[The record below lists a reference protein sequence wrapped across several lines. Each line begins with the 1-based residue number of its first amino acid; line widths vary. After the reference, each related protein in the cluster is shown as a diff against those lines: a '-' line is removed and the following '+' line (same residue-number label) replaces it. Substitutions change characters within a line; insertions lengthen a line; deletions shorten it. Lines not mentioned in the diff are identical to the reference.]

1 MNLNNKTKAE
11 LIKEINALKK
21 QVQKLAHP
29 IVVKKQSSP
38 GVIKKQVDI
47 DPSVFENIP
56 FCYVLYDEKKVY
68 YLNKAVIDLFKLS
81 KEQAKNIDKLSI
93 YDFINKED
101 HKKIKKANKDIL
113 NGKQSIGIES
123 NCFDC
128 KGNKIIIE
136 SFAKPVYYKGKQVLQ
151 GFFRDISERKIIQ
164 QELIK
169 SKDNFKSII
178 SKIDEVVFYYNKV
191 ENRIEYISDQLIDLV
206 GISAADYIKN
216 PKLTIDLAHP
226 DDLAKL
232 YEANKKLNKY
242 KTPQSFTY
250 RILHKKKKQYIWIE
264 EKIFPQ
270 FNDKKEHIANLGIS
284 RDITNSISNNEKQNE
299 AVEKY
304 KLLADNASDVIFS
317 YYFLPHP
324 HYSYISPS
332 MEKITGYPLKKFYED
347 PYFGFKIVHPE
358 DQKKLSVEQTKKT
371 LEEKKNEFED
381 INKPQIVRFITKTGK
396 IIWLETRYTQIKKNG
411 ITIGQEGISRDITA
425 QKEAEIEL
433 AKKENTLKNLFNN
446 LPGMAYRCLNDK
458 YWTMQ
463 FLSDGCYELTGYK
476 SKDLLENK
484 SKSFS
489 DLVHPEDKYLG
500 KDDVY
505 FAIKNK
511 TAFEIEYRIISKY
524 KKEIWVWEKGEGVY
538 DEKGKLLY
546 IEGFIT
552 DISERKKAE
561 NELNQKWLNYK
572 NVIDKMPVGVFI
584 HENGRILFG
593 NDLAF
598 RVSGID
604 KNDKLAQIN
613 ILDFL
618 DDEYKE
624 IAINRIKLATSGK
637 DDLPQMVYPITNKKG
652 EKFVVNI
659 SSSPVIFNGKN
670 AVQIIIQDITKEFL
684 LEKEKERALVAETTN
699 IKLQEEIE
707 NRIKTEEEL
716 NKTKNYLQSI
726 IDSSLDMITASDKN
740 GYIIEFNKAALEK
753 FGYSAKEMIGKSAD
767 VMFSSKTNQKE
778 AIAKLFSKGYFKG
791 EVINK
796 TKDGKEFI
804 SYLSASVLKN
814 EKGDV
819 IGTMGVSR
827 DITEAK
833 KQEELIRQNQ
843 EALLQQS
850 SRLKAIFENSS
861 HLVWTVNKAY
871 EVGFF
876 NTNFANVVF
885 SKYGITVKQNQ
896 KLEDSIKDAKQKKD
910 YMAYWQPLYAQV
922 FKGEALKLERVE
934 KDNNGNETNRLIY
947 LNPIFKNG
955 EVVEISCL
963 ANDITDIRKYE
974 KQIIEQTSKLKAIF
988 ENGEQLFWS
997 VNTKQELVTFNSKY
1011 SNAIHTQYGFYP
1023 ELGKKLSNIKPSN
1036 STLANYYIEFWD
1048 AKYDEVIS
1056 TKKPIT
1062 FVTER
1067 VLGDDKKIYRQVY
1080 LYPIFNNQLTIV
1092 EVGGMAIDITELKY
1106 YQEKTVD
1113 QAAKLNAIIENSHH
1127 QIWSMNTNFE
1137 LTSFNKNYEKFIEN
1151 IFGINPKIGDCMV
1164 KEPFV
1169 TTKEKN
1175 NEISKHLEKVA
1186 KGENVEFIYSVKD
1199 KEGKTVWRE
1208 TFLSPIYD
1216 KQGKLVE
1223 ISGIANDIT
1232 LRKQIEEEKNRQTAL
1247 IKAIFESSSHL
1258 IYTINKD
1265 LTLTSFNKN
1274 YFESIKESY
1283 GYETYIGKKIGEGSL
1298 SKNAPKEY
1306 INWVKLHQE
1315 AIKGKSGFYTSSV
1328 VKPTGEITYY
1338 ETFLD
1343 PVYLPS
1349 GGVEEVSYITFNI
1362 TDKYLSEEKLKTSL
1376 KEKEVLLKEV
1386 HHRVKNNLQVIS
1398 SILNLQSTYVK
1409 DDNTLYILRECQNR
1423 IKSMAFIHEALY
1435 QNKQFAEIPFDE
1447 YLIML
1452 VKNLFHSYSI
1462 DHAHVRLNFD
1472 VERVFLNI
1480 DTSIPCGLIVN
1491 ELVSNAFKYAFPGKK
1506 QGFIFISLKK
1516 QNDDVTLIIKDN
1528 GIGLANEIDFR
1539 NTESL
1544 GLQLV
1549 VTLVE
1554 QIGGQIKLD
1563 SSNGTKF
1570 EITFKQITDKNV

>member
-29 IVVKKQSSP
+29 ILDKKKS
-38 GVIKKQVDI
+38 VTKKQVDI

-56 FCYVLYDEKKVY
+56 FCYVLFDEKKVY
-68 YLNKAVIDLFKLS
+68 YLNKAVINLFKLS

-93 YDFINKED
+93 YDFIRKED
-101 HKKIKKANKDIL
+101 HKKIKNANKDIL
-113 NGKQSIGIES
+113 KGKPPIGLES
-123 NCFDC
+123 ECYDC

-136 SFAKPVYYKGKQVLQ
+136 SFAKAVFYKGKQVLQ

-164 QELIK
+164 QELLK
-169 SKDNFKSII
+169 SKNNFKNII

-206 GISAADYIKN
+206 GISASDYIKN

-226 DDLAKL
+226 DDLPKL
-232 YEANKKLNKY
+232 YEVNKKLNKY
-242 KTPQSFTY
+242 KTSQSFTY
-250 RILHKKKKQYIWIE
+250 RIFHKTKKQYIWLE

-270 FNDKKEHIANLGIS
+270 FNNKKEHIANLVIS
-284 RDITNSISNNEKQNE
+284 RDITDSISKDGKQKE
-299 AVEKY
+299 AVEKF
-304 KLLADNASDVIFS
+304 KLLADNASDIIFS

-332 MEKITGYPLKKFYED
+332 MQKITGYPLKNFYKD
-347 PYFGFKIVHPE
+347 PYFGFKIIHPE
-358 DQKKLSVEQTKKT
+358 DQKKLSVEQTQKT
-371 LEEKKNEFED
+371 LKEKSNNFEE
-381 INKPQIVRFITKTGK
+381 ISKPKIVRFISKSGKT
-396 IIWLETRYTQIKKNG
+396 IWLETRYTQIIKDG
-411 ITIGQEGISRDITA
+411 ITIGQEGISRDISA

-446 LPGMAYRCLNDK
+446 LPGIAYRCLNDK
-458 YWTMQ
+458 KWTMQ

-476 SKDLLENK
+476 PADLINNK
-484 SKSFS
+484 TVAFS
-489 DLVHPEDKYLG
+489 DIIHPDDGILISA
-500 KDDVY
+500 DVY

-511 TAFEIEYRIISKY
+511 TAFEIEYRIFSKQG
-524 KKEIWVWEKGEGVY
+524 KELWVWEKGEGVY
-538 DEKGKLLY
+538 NEKGKLLY

-552 DISERKKAE
+552 DISQRKRAE
-561 NELNQKWLNYK
+561 NELNQKWIDYK
-572 NVIDKMPVGVFI
+572 NLLEKMPVGVFI
-584 HENGRILFG
+584 HENGKVLFG
-593 NDLAF
+593 NEEAL
-598 RVSGID
+598 RLGGID
-604 KNDKLAQIN
+604 KGEDLSKIN
-613 ILDFL
+613 VFDFL
-618 DDEYKE
+618 DDQYKQ
-624 IAINRIKLATSGK
+624 IATNRTLATLKGEE
-637 DDLPQMVYPITNKKG
+637 LPKVTYPITNRKK
-652 EKFVVNI
+652 KKLFVKLTT
-659 SSSPVIFNGKN
+659 SPVIFNGKK
-670 AVQIIIQDITKEFL
+670 ASQLIFQDITKEYLF
-684 LEKEKERALVAETTN
+684 ENEQQRAQKAEDSN
-699 IKLQEEIE
+699 LKLQEEIN
-707 NRIKTEEEL
+707 NRIQTEEEL

-726 IDSSLDMITASDKN
+726 IDSSLDMITASDKD

-753 FGYSAKEMIGKSAD
+753 FGYAYKEVIGQSTD
-767 VMFSSKTNQKE
+767 FMFSNKTKQKA
-778 AIAKLFSKGYFKG
+778 AIAKLFTSGYFKG

-796 TKDGKEFI
+796 TKSGNEFI

-814 EKGDV
+814 EKGEV

-827 DITEAK
+827 DITEVK
-833 KQEELIRQNQ
+833 KQEELIKQNQ
-843 EALLQQS
+843 EALIQQS

-861 HLVWTVNKAY
+861 HLVWTVNREY
-871 EVGFF
+871 EVEFY
-876 NTNFANVVF
+876 NSNFANALFDKFGVQIK
-885 SKYGITVKQNQ
+885 SKTRFESK
-896 KLEDSIKDAKQKKD
+896 IKDESTKKN
-910 YMAYWQPLYAQV
+910 YIAYWHPLYKKV
-922 FKGEALKLERVE
+922 FQGEALKLERIDTDG
-934 KDNNGNETNRLIY
+934 KGNEVYRLIY
-947 LNPIFKNG
+947 LNPIYKNG

-974 KQIIEQTSKLKAIF
+974 KQILEQTSKLKAIF

-1023 ELGKKLSNIKPSN
+1023 EFGKKLSKTKATTI
-1036 STLANYYIEFWD
+1036 ADYYVEFWD
-1048 AKYDEVIS
+1048 EKYSEVFS
-1056 TKKPIT
+1056 TKKPIS
-1062 FVTER
+1062 FVTKR
-1067 VLGDDKKIYRQVY
+1067 ILAYHKKIYRQVY
-1080 LYPIFNNQLTIV
+1080 LYPIFNNKHAII

-1106 YQEKTVD
+1106 YQEKTID
-1113 QAAKLNAIIENSHH
+1113 QASKLNAIIENSHH
-1127 QIWSMNTNFE
+1127 QIWSMNTSFE
-1137 LTSFNKNYEKFIEN
+1137 LTSFNKNYEKFIDN
-1151 IFGINPKIGDCMV
+1151 IFGVSPKIGDCMI
-1164 KEPFV
+1164 KEPFIS
-1169 TTKEKN
+1169 TKEKN
-1175 NEISKHLEKVA
+1175 HEISNYLTKVA
-1186 KGENVEFIYSVKD
+1186 TGENVEFIYSVKN
-1199 KEGKTVWRE
+1199 KVGKNVWIE

-1216 KQGKLVE
+1216 KRGKLIE

-1232 LRKQIEEEKNRQTAL
+1232 LRKEIEEEKNRQTAL

-1274 YFESIKESY
+1274 YFESIKDSY
-1283 GYETYIGKKIGEGSL
+1283 GYETHVGKKIGEGAL
-1298 SKNAPKEY
+1298 SKNTPKEFT
-1306 INWVKLHQE
+1306 NWIKLHKE

-1328 VKPTGEITYY
+1328 VKSTGETIYY

-1343 PVYLPS
+1343 PVYLPE
-1349 GGVEEVSYITFNI
+1349 GGIEEVSYITFNI
-1362 TDKYLSEEKLKTSL
+1362 TDKYISEEKLKTSL

-1435 QNKQFAEIPFDE
+1435 QNKKFAEIPFDE

-1462 DHAHVRLNFD
+1462 DQEHVRLNFD

-1491 ELVSNAFKYAFPGKK
+1491 ELVSNAFKYAFPDKK

-1563 SSNGTKF
+1563 NSNGTKF
-1570 EITFKQITDKNV
+1570 EITFKQIADKNV

>member
-1 MNLNNKTKAE
+1 MNLNNKTKTE

-21 QVQKLAHP
+21 QVQKLTHP
-29 IVVKKQSSP
+29 VVEKKKP
-38 GVIKKQVDI
+38 TKKEIDI

-81 KEQAKNIDKLSI
+81 KEHVKNIDKISI
-93 YDFINKED
+93 YDFISKED
-101 HKKIKKANKDIL
+101 HKKIKNANKDIL
-113 NGKQSIGIES
+113 NGKPSIGIES

-164 QELIK
+164 QELLK
-169 SKDNFKSII
+169 SKNNFKSII

-191 ENRIEYISDQLIDLV
+191 ENRIEYISEQLVDLV
-206 GISAADYIKN
+206 GITAADYIKN

-226 DDLAKL
+226 DDLPKL
-232 YEANKKLNKY
+232 YEANKKLNKFR
-242 KTPQSFTY
+242 TPQSFTY
-250 RILHKKKKQYIWIE
+250 RIYHKKKKQYIWLE

-284 RDITNSISNNEKQNE
+284 RDITTRISDEEKQNE

-324 HYSYISPS
+324 HYAYISPS

-371 LEEKKNEFED
+371 LEENKNEFED
-381 INKPQIVRFITKTGK
+381 INKPQVVRFITKSGK
-396 IIWLETRYTQIKKNG
+396 TIWLETRYTQIKKDG
-411 ITIGQEGISRDITA
+411 VTIGQEGISRDITA
-425 QKEAEIEL
+425 QKLAEIEL
-433 AKKENTLKNLFNN
+433 EKKENTLKNLFNN

-458 YWTMQ
+458 QWTMQ

-476 SKDLLENK
+476 PADLINNK
-484 SKSFS
+484 TVAFS
-489 DLVHPEDKYLG
+489 DIIHPDDGLITSA
-500 KDDVY
+500 DVY

-511 TAFEIEYRIISKY
+511 TAFEIEYRIFSKQG
-524 KKEIWVWEKGEGVY
+524 KELWVWEKGEGVY

-552 DISERKKAE
+552 DISERKRAE
-561 NELNQKWLNYK
+561 KELNQKWIDYK
-572 NVIDKMPVGVFI
+572 NLLEKMPVGVFI
-584 HENGRILFG
+584 HENGKILFG
-593 NDLAF
+593 NEEALRIVDIEKEEELNKISVF
-598 RVSGID
+598 
-604 KNDKLAQIN
+604 
-613 ILDFL
+613 DFL
-618 DDEYKE
+618 DDEYKK
-624 IAINRIKLATSGK
+624 IAISRTQAALKGEE
-637 DDLPQMVYPITNKKG
+637 LPNVVYPITSRKGNKLY
-652 EKFVVNI
+652 VNLTT
-659 SSSPVIFNGKN
+659 SPVIFNGKK
-670 AVQIIIQDITKEFL
+670 ASQLIFQDITKEYL
-684 LEKEKERALVAETTN
+684 YEKEQQRAQKAEDSN
-699 IKLQEEIE
+699 IKLQEEIKS
-707 NRIKTEEEL
+707 RIKTEEEL

-753 FGYSAKEMIGKSAD
+753 FGYTAKEMIGKSAD
-767 VMFSSKTNQKE
+767 VMFSDKTNQKE
-778 AIAKLFSKGYFKG
+778 AISKLFSTGYFKG

-796 TKDGKEFI
+796 TKEGKEFI
-804 SYLSASVLKN
+804 SYLSASVLRN
-814 EKGDV
+814 ERGEV

-827 DITEAK
+827 DITENK
-833 KQEELIRQNQ
+833 KQEELIRLNQ
-843 EALLQQS
+843 EALVQQS
-850 SRLKAIFENSS
+850 SRLKAIFDNSS
-861 HLVWTVNKAY
+861 HLVWTVNRNY
-871 EVGFF
+871 EIEFF
-876 NTNFANVVF
+876 NTNFSNVVF
-885 SKYGITVKQNQ
+885 SKYGVVVSQNDKVENQ
-896 KLEDSIKDAKQKKD
+896 IKDVKKRKD
-910 YMAYWQPLYAQV
+910 YIAYWHPLYEQV
-922 FKGEALKLERVE
+922 FKGEAQKLERLE
-934 KDNNGNETNRLIY
+934 KDEKGNEINRLIY
-947 LNPIFKNG
+947 LNPIYKNG

-963 ANDITDIRKYE
+963 ANDISDIRKYE
-974 KQIIEQTSKLKAIF
+974 KQILEQASKLKAIF

-1011 SNAIHTQYGFYP
+1011 SNAIYTQYGFYP
-1023 ELGKKLSNIKPSN
+1023 ELGKKLAKTKTSEI
-1036 STLANYYIEFWD
+1036 AEYYVEFWD
-1048 AKYDEVIS
+1048 SKYNEVIA

-1067 VLGDDKKIYRQVY
+1067 VMPKDKKVFRQIY
-1080 LYPIFNNQLTIV
+1080 LYPIFGNNLELTEI
-1092 EVGGMAIDITELKY
+1092 GGMAIDITELKY

-1127 QIWSMNTNFE
+1127 QIWSMNTSFE

-1164 KEPFV
+1164 KEPFI
-1169 TTKEKN
+1169 TTKDKN
-1175 NEISKHLEKVA
+1175 KEISNHLAKVA
-1186 KGENVEFIYSVKD
+1186 KGENVEFIYSVND
-1199 KEGKTVWRE
+1199 KQGKTVWRE

-1298 SKNAPKEY
+1298 SKTAPKEY
-1306 INWVKLHQE
+1306 TNWVKLHQE
-1315 AIKGKSGFYTSSV
+1315 AIKGKPGFYTSSV
-1328 VKPTGEITYY
+1328 VKPTGETTYY

-1409 DDNTLYILRECQNR
+1409 DENTLYILRECQNR

>member
-21 QVQKLAHP
+21 QVLKLSRP
-29 IVVKKQSSP
+29 IVEKSSFSKK
-38 GVIKKQVDI
+38 KDFDI

-56 FCYVLYDEKKVY
+56 FCYVLFDEKKVY

-81 KEQAKNIDKLSI
+81 KEQVKNLDKLSI
-93 YDFINKED
+93 YDFVRKED
-101 HKKIKKANKDIL
+101 HKKIKNANKDIL
-113 NGKQSIGIES
+113 NGKPPIGIES
-123 NCFDC
+123 ECYDC
-128 KGNKIIIE
+128 KGNKLIIE
-136 SFAKPVYYKGKQVLQ
+136 SFAKPAWYKNKQVLQ

-178 SKIDEVVFYYNKV
+178 SKIDEVVFYFNKI
-191 ENRIEYISDQLIDLV
+191 ENRIEYISDQLIDLI
-206 GISAADYIKN
+206 GISSSDYIKN
-216 PKLTIDLAHP
+216 PKRIIDLAHP
-226 DDLAKL
+226 EDLPKL

-250 RILHKKKKQYIWIE
+250 RIFHKKKKQYIWIE

-284 RDITNSISNNEKQNE
+284 RDVTRRISDQEKQNE

-317 YYFLPHP
+317 YYFFPQP
-324 HYSYISPS
+324 HYVYISPS
-332 MEKITGYPLKKFYED
+332 MEKITGYPLKKFYDD

-358 DQKKLSVEQTKKT
+358 DQKKISVEQTKKT
-371 LEEKKNEFED
+371 LEESKNEFED
-381 INKPQIVRFITKTGK
+381 IDKPQVVRFITKSGK
-396 IIWLETRYTQIKKNG
+396 TIWLETRYTQIKKDG

-425 QKEAEIEL
+425 QKLAEIEL
-433 AKKENTLKNLFNN
+433 EKKENTLKNLFNN

-458 YWTMQ
+458 HWTMQ

-476 SKDLLENK
+476 PAELINNK
-484 SKSFS
+484 KISYADIIHADDGLTTSA
-489 DLVHPEDKYLG
+489 
-500 KDDVY
+500 DVY

-511 TAFEIEYRIISKY
+511 TTFEIEYRIISKY

-538 DEKGKLLY
+538 DENGKLLY

-561 NELNQKWLNYK
+561 YELNQKWTDYK
-572 NVIDKMPVGVFI
+572 NLLEKMPVGVFI
-584 HENGRILFG
+584 HENGKIVYG
-593 NDLAF
+593 NDEAL
-598 RVSGID
+598 RVGGIE
-604 KNDKLAQIN
+604 KGEELSKISVF
-613 ILDFL
+613 DFL
-618 DDEYKE
+618 DDEYKK
-624 IAINRIKLATSGK
+624 IAISRTQVALTGE
-637 DDLPQMVYPITNKKG
+637 DLPNVIYPITSRKG
-652 EKFVVNI
+652 QKLYVNLTT
-659 SSSPVIFNGKN
+659 SPVIFNGKK
-670 AVQIIIQDITKEFL
+670 ASQLIFQDITKEYL
-684 LEKEKERALVAETTN
+684 YEKEQQRAQKAEDSN
-699 IKLQEEIE
+699 IKLQDEIKS
-707 NRIKTEEEL
+707 RIKTEEEL

-753 FGYSAKEMIGKSAD
+753 FGYSLNEVMGRSAD
-767 VMFSSKTNQKE
+767 IMFSRKTNQKE
-778 AIAKLFSKGYFKG
+778 AIAKLFNTGVYKG

-796 TKDGKEFI
+796 TKEGKEFI

-814 EKGDV
+814 EKGEV

-833 KQEELIRQNQ
+833 NQEELIKQNQ

-861 HLVWTVNKAY
+861 HLVWTVNNAY
-871 EVGFF
+871 EIGFF

-885 SKYGITVKQNQ
+885 SKYDLIVKQDDKIENH
-896 KLEDSIKDAKQKKD
+896 IKDAKQKKE
-910 YMAYWQPLYAQV
+910 YIAYWHPLYEQV
-922 FKGEALKLERVE
+922 LKGEALKLERIE
-934 KDNNGNETNRLIY
+934 KDEDGNETYRLIY
-947 LNPIFKNG
+947 LNPIYKNG

-974 KQIIEQTSKLKAIF
+974 KQILEQTSKLKAIF

-997 VNTKQELVTFNSKY
+997 VNIKQELVTFNTKY
-1011 SNAIHTQYGFYP
+1011 SNAIYNAYGFYP
-1023 ELGKKLSNIKPSN
+1023 EIGKRMKFVGKYNKEN
-1036 STLANYYIEFWD
+1036 SYTEFWD
-1048 AKYDEVIS
+1048 EKYGEVIQN
-1056 TKKPIT
+1056 KKPIN

-1067 VLGDDKKIYRQVY
+1067 HQKNGDTIFRQVY
-1080 LYPIFNNQLTIV
+1080 LYPIFNNQLEIV
-1092 EVGGMAIDITELKY
+1092 EIGGMGIDITELKY

-1127 QIWSMNTNFE
+1127 QIWSMNTEFK
-1137 LTSFNKNYEKFIEN
+1137 LTSFNKNYEKFIAN

-1175 NEISKHLEKVA
+1175 SEIQSFLEKVA
-1186 KGENVEFIYSVKD
+1186 KGENVEFIYSVKN
-1199 KEGKTVWRE
+1199 KNGKTVWRE

-1274 YFESIKESY
+1274 YFESIKENY
-1283 GYETYIGKKIGEGSL
+1283 GYETFIGKKIGEGGL
-1298 SKNAPKEY
+1298 SKTAPKEY
-1306 INWVKLHQE
+1306 INWVKLHEE
-1315 AIKGKSGFYTSSV
+1315 AINGKPGFYTSSV
-1328 VKPTGEITYY
+1328 KKPSGEITYY

-1376 KEKEVLLKEV
+1376 REKEVLLKEV

-1462 DHAHVRLNFD
+1462 DHAHVKLNFD

-1554 QIGGQIKLD
+1554 QIGGEIKLD
-1563 SSNGTKF
+1563 NSNGTKF